1 VKKGTGIL
9 ITAMTVISMLLGEG
23 DVGSQTRDRAKVAE
37 EDTWRLEDLYQS
49 EDLWRASKKKFVKDL
64 DSVSQYKGKL
74 TTSAES
80 LFSCLNLNSEL
91 SKEFTRLSAYASMK
105 SDQDTRVAHYMGMK
119 QEMAQIGTNFSSI
132 TSFIE
137 PELLKMDREDID
149 RFILELPG
157 LEVYRFYLSDL
168 QRRKEHK
175 LSAKEEK
182 IIAEA
187 GMMAEAPGDIR
198 TIFANAELPY
208 PDVELSDGTKATLNQ
223 AGYTRYRSAS
233 NRQDR
238 ELVFR
243 KFWGVMNDFRQTL
256 GVSLYSNIKS
266 DIFYARVRRYESSL
280 HASLDVN
287 NIPVEVYYSL
297 IDNVNKNLD
306 SFHRYLKIKKRMLQV
321 ETLKYSDLYAPTVKG
336 VDLEYTIDEAEA
348 LVLDSCE
355 PLGQAYS
362 EVVEYGFANRWVDVY
377 PTEGKRS
384 GAYSNGSAYDV
395 HPYILLNFNGKYDDV
410 STLAHELG
418 HTMHS
423 YLSNKNQPYPLSD
436 YSIFVAEVAST
447 FNEALLH
454 NLMMQK
460 IKDDDVRLSLLMEYL
475 DGIKG
480 TVFRQTQFAEY
491 ELKIHEIAEKDQPL
505 TGDVLTELYAEIL
518 RRYYGHEKGV
528 TLIEDYVT
536 VEWAYIPHF
545 YYNFYVYQYATSFTA
560 STALAEK
567 VINNEEGAV
576 ENLLTFL
583 SSGGSKYP
591 IDLLKVAGVDMTTS
605 EPFDKT
611 MAAMNRAMDEIEKIL
626 DRKGL

>member
-1 VKKGTGIL
+1 MKKGTGIL
-9 ITAMTVISMLLGEG
+9 ITMTIVFSMFLGEG
-23 DVGSQTRDRAKVAE
+23 DVGSQTRDRSKVAE
-37 EDTWRLEDLYQS
+37 KDTWRLEDLYES
-49 EDLWRASKKKFVKDL
+49 EDLWRASKEKLVKEL
-64 DSVSQYKGKL
+64 DSVLQYKGTL
-74 TTSAES
+74 TTSADS
-80 LFSCLNLNSEL
+80 LLACLNLNSEL

-105 SDQDTRVAHYMGMK
+105 SDQDTRVAHQMGLK
-119 QEMAQIGTNFSSI
+119 QEMAQIGTNFNSI

-137 PELLKMDREDID
+137 PELVKMNKEDID
-149 RFILELPG
+149 RFILELPE

-168 QRRKEHK
+168 QRRREHK
-175 LSAKEEK
+175 LSVKEEK

-187 GMMAEAPGDIR
+187 GMMAGAPGDIR
-198 TIFANAELPY
+198 STFANAELPY
-208 PDVELSDGTKATLNQ
+208 PEVELSDGTKATLNQ
-223 AGYTRYRSAS
+223 AGYTRYRSAV

-243 KFWGVMNDFRQTL
+243 EFWGIMNDFRQTL

-266 DIFYARVRRYESSL
+266 DLFYARVRGYESSL
-280 HASLDVN
+280 HSSLDVN

-297 IDNVNKNLD
+297 IDHVNKNLG

-321 ETLKYSDLYAPTVKG
+321 EPLKYSDLYAPTVKG
-336 VDLEYTIDEAEA
+336 VDLEYTIDEAKT
-348 LVLDSCE
+348 LVLESCE

-362 EVVEYGFANRWVDVY
+362 VVVENGFANRWVDVY

-423 YLSNKNQPYPLSD
+423 YLSNKKQPYPLSD

-491 ELKIHEIAEKDQPL
+491 ELKIHELAEKDQPL
-505 TGDVLTELYAEIL
+505 TGDVLTEIYAEIL
-518 RRYYGHEKGV
+518 RRYYGHEEGV
-528 TLIEDYVT
+528 TVIEDHVT

-567 VINNEEGAV
+567 VIDKEKGAV
-576 ENLLTFL
+576 ESVLTFL

-591 IDLLKVAGVDMTTS
+591 IDILKEAGVDMTTS

-611 MAAMNRAMDEIEKIL
+611 MAAMNRTMDEIEKIL
-626 DRKGL
+626 DRKGI

>member
-1 VKKGTGIL
+1 MKKGTGAF
-9 ITAMTVISMLLGEG
+9 ITMMIVLSMLFAEG
-23 DVGSQTRDRAKVAE
+23 DVGSQTRDRSEVAE
-37 EDTWRLEDLYQS
+37 EDTWRLEDLYES
-49 EDLWRASKKKFVKDL
+49 EDLWRVSKEKLVKESDNVL
-64 DSVSQYKGKL
+64 QYKGKL
-74 TTSAES
+74 TTSAGS
-80 LFSCLNLNSEL
+80 LLSCLNLNSEL
-91 SKEFTRLSAYASMK
+91 SKEFTRLYSYASME
-105 SDQDTRVAHYMGMK
+105 SDQDTRVAHNMGMK
-119 QEMAQIGTNFSSI
+119 QEMAQIGTNINSK

-137 PELLKMDREDID
+137 PELIKLNKRDIE
-149 RFILELPG
+149 RFILELPE
-157 LEVYRFYLSDL
+157 LEVYRFYLYDL

-187 GMMAEAPGDIR
+187 GMMAGAPGDIR
-198 TIFANAELPY
+198 SIFANAELPY
-208 PDVELSDGTKATLNQ
+208 PEVELSDGTKATLNQ
-223 AGYTRYRSAS
+223 AGYTRYRSAG

-243 KFWGVMNDFRQTL
+243 DFWGVMNDFRQTL

-266 DIFYARVRRYESSL
+266 DIFYARVRGYESSL
-280 HASLDVN
+280 HSSLDVN
-287 NIPVEVYYSL
+287 NIPIEVYYSL

-336 VDLEYTIDEAEA
+336 VDLEYTIDEAKA
-348 LVLDSCE
+348 LVLESCE
-355 PLGQAYS
+355 PMRQAYS

-518 RRYYGHEKGV
+518 KRYYGHEEGV
-528 TLIEDYVT
+528 TFIEDHVT

-567 VINNEEGAV
+567 VIDKEEGAV
-576 ENLLTFL
+576 EGLLTFL

-591 IDLLKVAGVDMTTS
+591 IDLLKEAGVDMTTS
-605 EPFDKT
+605 GPFDKT
-611 MAAMNRAMDEIEKIL
+611 MAAMNRTMDEIEKIL

>member
-1 VKKGTGIL
+1 MKKGTGIF
-9 ITAMTVISMLLGEG
+9 ITMMIVFSMFLGEG
-23 DVGSQTRDRAKVAE
+23 DIGSQTRDRSKVAE
-37 EDTWRLEDLYQS
+37 EDTWRLEDLYES
-49 EDLWRASKKKFVKDL
+49 EDLWRASKEKAVKESDNVL
-64 DSVSQYKGKL
+64 QYKGKL
-74 TTSAES
+74 TTSADS
-80 LFSCLNLNSEL
+80 LLSCLNLNSEL
-91 SKEFTRLSAYASMK
+91 SKEFTRLYAYASMK
-105 SDQDTRVAHYMGMK
+105 SDQDTRVAHHMGMK
-119 QEMAQIGTNFSSI
+119 QEMSQIGTNISSK

-137 PELLKMDREDID
+137 PELVKMDKGDID
-149 RFILELPG
+149 RFILELPE
-157 LEVYRFYLSDL
+157 LEVYRFYLNDL

-187 GMMAEAPGDIR
+187 GMMAGAPGNIYS
-198 TIFANAELPY
+198 IFSNAELPY
-208 PDVELSDGTKATLNQ
+208 PEVELSDGTKATLNQ
-223 AGYTRYRSAS
+223 AGYTRYRSTG

-243 KFWGVMNDFRQTL
+243 EFWGVMNDYRQTL
-256 GVSLYSNIKS
+256 GVSLYSNIKR
-266 DIFYARVRRYESSL
+266 DIFYARVRGYESSL
-280 HASLDVN
+280 HSALDVN

-336 VDLEYTIDEAEA
+336 VDLEYTIDEAKA
-348 LVLDSCE
+348 LVLKTCE

-362 EVVEYGFANRWVDVY
+362 EVVEHGFANRWVDVY

-410 STLAHELG
+410 STVAHELG

-454 NLMMQK
+454 NLMTQK

-518 RRYYGHEKGV
+518 RRYYGHEEGV
-528 TLIEDYVT
+528 TLIEDHVT

-567 VINNEEGAV
+567 VIDKEEGAV
-576 ENLLTFL
+576 ESLLTFL

-591 IDLLKVAGVDMTTS
+591 IDLLKEAGVDMTTS

-611 MAAMNRAMDEIEKIL
+611 MAAMNRTMDEIEKIL

>member
-1 VKKGTGIL
+1 MKKGAGVSI
-9 ITAMTVISMLLGEG
+9 AMMVVFSVFFGEG
-23 DVGSQTRDRAKVAE
+23 DIGSQTRDRSKVAE
-37 EDTWRLEDLYQS
+37 EDTWRLEDLYES
-49 EDLWRASKKKFVKDL
+49 EDLWQASKKKAVKES
-64 DSVSQYKGKL
+64 DSVLQYKGKL
-74 TTSAES
+74 ATSADA
-80 LFSCLNLNSEL
+80 LLSCLNLNSEL
-91 SKEFTRLSAYASMK
+91 NQEFARLYTYASMK
-105 SDQDTRVAHYMGMK
+105 SDLDTRVAHHMGMK
-119 QEMAQIGTNFSSI
+119 QEMAQIGTNFSSK

-137 PELLKMDREDID
+137 PELVMMDKGDID
-149 RFILELPG
+149 RFTLEMPD
-157 LEVYRFYLSDL
+157 LEVYRFYLHDL

-187 GMMAEAPGDIR
+187 GLMAGAPGNIYS
-198 TIFANAELPY
+198 IFSNAELPY
-208 PDVELSDGTKATLNQ
+208 PEVELSDGTKATLNQ
-223 AGYTRYRSAS
+223 AGYTRYRSAG

-243 KFWGVMNDFRQTL
+243 EFWGIMNDYRQTL

-266 DIFYARVRRYESSL
+266 DIFYARVRGYESSL
-280 HASLDVN
+280 HSSLDVN
-287 NIPVEVYYSL
+287 NIPVEVYHSL

-306 SFHRYLKIKKRMLQV
+306 SFHRYLKIKKRMLGV

-336 VDLEYTIDEAEA
+336 VDLAYSIDEAKA
-348 LVLDSCE
+348 LVLESCE
-355 PLGQAYS
+355 PLGPAYS

-377 PTEGKRS
+377 PTQGKRS

-410 STLAHELG
+410 STVAHELG

-423 YLSNKNQPYPLSD
+423 YLSNENQPYPLSD

-454 NLMMQK
+454 DLMMKK

-505 TGDVLTELYAEIL
+505 TGDVLTELYADIL
-518 RRYYGHEKGV
+518 RRYYGHEEGV
-528 TLIEDYVT
+528 TLIEDHVT

-567 VINNEEGAV
+567 VIDKEEGAA
-576 ENLLTFL
+576 ESLLTFL

-591 IDLLKVAGVDMTTS
+591 IDLLKEAGVDMTTS

-611 MAAMNRAMDEIEKIL
+611 MAAMNRTMDEIEKIL